1 MLGSDAHV
9 ALAPVHAVAVLP
21 PFLGGRVTCVMETSD
36 SRFISCQLS
45 LAIVNGHRNA
55 EIQRYR
61 DTEIHTGVY
70 SHFTETA
77 DQTKSNLNFPLLW
90 ICLQNHTYWEVLWC
104 ILDLFSKGL
113 KNYCQKTRGW
123 VGGGGG
129 GKGFY
134 LTTAA
139 SLMTEQQNFKKME
152 T

>member
-21 PFLGGRVTCVMETSD
+21 PFLGGRVTCGMETSD

-123 VGGGGG
+123 VGGQGV
-129 GKGFY
+129 
-134 LTTAA
+134 LLDHCCIT
-139 SLMTEQQNFKKME
+139 ND
-152 T
+152 